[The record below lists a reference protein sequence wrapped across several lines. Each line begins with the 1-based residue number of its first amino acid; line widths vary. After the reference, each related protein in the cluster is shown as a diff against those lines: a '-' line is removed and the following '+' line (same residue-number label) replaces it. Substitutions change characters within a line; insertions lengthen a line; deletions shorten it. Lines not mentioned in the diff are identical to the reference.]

1 MADIDLEMMNT
12 PSKWGRWPL
21 LPVVRDYK
29 SDPNSGVMVYGILR
43 VYHVNLWELGT
54 GVLAEI
60 LRDVPSVEYDS
71 LEAIIEDGWKVD

>member
-1 MADIDLEMMNT
+1 MADIEALSLEMMNT

-43 VYHVNLWELGT
+43 VYH
-54 GVLAEI
+54 EI